1 MGCIFHSY
9 SECLIFFLPIVPI
22 FTHLTFSFAIRLYPL
37 TTVSAFMFSFSLSF
51 FISFIF
57 ITSVFMFY
65 VKAIFSTQ
73 EIRFWLQ
80 LTFVVFLSTFSNSLL
95 TPIVML
101 FSFILIISNQILIFF
116 SSLLSINHHFINH
129 SFIVF
134 A

>member
-1 MGCIFHSY
+1 LGCIFHSY